1 MVRYKTRPT
10 GAGNTNRPLTHSS
23 EPSREGLAVNATQE
37 RWKSVVGYEGYY
49 EVSDHGRVRSVDRTV
64 VSSVGIPSRRR
75 GCGISPALTTR
86 GYLRVGLSRDG
97 ESKLFSVHRLV
108 AAAFCERVADG
119 DVVRHLDG
127 DKENNRAEN
136 LTWGTDSENMIDQ
149 VRHGNHLHARKAHCP
164 RGHELVMPNLVR
176 AIWVQRSN
184 RSCLACSRARDM
196 ARCRPIDLQVES
208 DSHYRRIL
216 AAAEEG

>member
-1 MVRYKTRPT
+1 M
-10 GAGNTNRPLTHSS
+10 
-23 EPSREGLAVNATQE
+23 NATQE

-75 GCGISPALTTR
+75 GCGISAGLTTR
-86 GYLRVGLSRDG
+86 GYLGVGLSRDG
-97 ESKLFSVHRLV
+97 ESKPFSVHRLV

-127 DKENNRAEN
+127 NKENNRAEN
-136 LTWGTDSENMIDQ
+136 LAWGTDSENMIDQ

-176 AIWVQRSN
+176 AIWVQRSH

-208 DSHYRRIL
+208 DSHHRRIL
-216 AAAEEG
+216 AAAEEGDA

>member
-1 MVRYKTRPT
+1 METRLILEPGT
-10 GAGNTNRPLTHSS
+10 QCHCVHVSYGLCPQHIHRRLTSPPRTEHSS
-23 EPSREGLAVNATQE
+23 PTKQSP
-37 RWKSVVGYEGYY
+37 KSKT
-49 EVSDHGRVRSVDRTV
+49 ST
-64 VSSVGIPSRRR
+64 
-75 GCGISPALTTR
+75 ALD
-86 GYLRVGLSRDG
+86 SN
-97 ESKLFSVHRLV
+97 
-108 AAAFCERVADG
+108 G

-136 LTWGTDSENMIDQ
+136 LAWGTDSENMIDQ

-208 DSHYRRIL
+208 DSHHRRIL
-216 AAAEEG
+216 AADEERR